1 MLILFSRVSTWLF
14 IEMIASLSL
23 VVLNLFIPMLMVF
36 GSFRNAVNFYLSSA
50 ALSSSM
56 INFLYLIYLIQTL
69 RSRVLSENN
78 CRAIYYLQT
87 SCILILAYTIVA
99 MHANFI
105 LCLFPSSSAH
115 HHSARTCLQSFGV
128 CLRRIFR
135 RFCYFFVICLW
146 SFAFIAT
153 IPLLYSIDSN
163 EKLPKPVYCPGTTQ
177 VSYREELFNRNRFT
191 QTIIFNLIPLI
202 LNLFLSLIAVLKL
215 LYDCLVYLC
224 ARCRMSKC
232 SLCRKKS
239 SSMQQSQSNIP
250 NAMSFLSSLSIVAR
264 NNMQH
269 GINLAPVMETTT
281 APSPPDNEINITTSD
296 FVVQSCGHWLSKSFI
311 RSLLVISVCLLAC
324 IYPVVMRFYLVYF
337 SVLLPLVFALLNY
350 SFVQLQSTQQQTT
363 VENYATSGIIQPAAA
378 SSTDTNGALNMN
390 KSEIFQ
396 NQTSIKRDLNNSSS
410 EQFELQSSLI
420 KSLSNED
427 NRLIDTPSTIRKKQK
442 YFSNR
447 LYENSRTLFISRNH

>member
-1 MLILFSRVSTWLF
+1 
-14 IEMIASLSL
+14 
-23 VVLNLFIPMLMVF
+23 MLMVF

-115 HHSARTCLQSFGV
+115 RHHSTRTCLQSFGV
-128 CLRRIFR
+128 CLRRNFR

-163 EKLPKPVYCPGTTQ
+163 EKLPEPVYCPGTTH
-177 VSYREELFNRNRFT
+177 VSYREEWLNRNRFT
-191 QTIIFNLIPLI
+191 QTIVFNLIPLL
-202 LNLFLSLIAVLKL
+202 LNLFLSLIAALKL
-215 LYDCLVYLC
+215 LYDCLVYLW

-232 SLCRKKS
+232 SPCRKKS
-239 SSMQQSQSNIP
+239 SSMQQPQSTISNS
-250 NAMSFLSSLSIVAR
+250 MSFLSSFSIIAR

-269 GINLAPVMETTT
+269 GINLAPITETTT
-281 APSPPDNEINITTSD
+281 TSSSPPDNEINVTTSDFVLSSPPDNEINVTTSD

-311 RSLLVISVCLLAC
+311 RSLLVISACLLAC
-324 IYPVVMRFYLVYF
+324 IYPMAMRFYLVYF
-337 SVLLPLVFALLNY
+337 SVLLPLIFAVLNY

-363 VENYATSGIIQPAAA
+363 VENYTTSGIIQPAAV
-378 SSTDTNGALNMN
+378 SSADTNGALNMN
-390 KSEIFQ
+390 KSKIFQ
-396 NQTSIKRDLNNSSS
+396 SQTSIKRDDLNNSSN
-410 EQFELQSSLI
+410 EQFELQSPLI
-420 KSLSNED
+420 KPLSDEENQ
-427 NRLIDTPSTIRKKQK
+427 LIDAPSTIRKKQK

-447 LYENSRTLFISRNH
+447 LYENSRAMFISRNH